1 MIAALRNLPAP
12 AKLNLFLHVTG
23 RRDDGYHLLETVFEM
38 VDLYDRIHLQRRS
51 DDSIVRLGATPGID
65 PDTDLTVRAA
75 RLLAGH
81 TGCRQGVEIALD
93 KTIPIGGGLGG
104 GSSDAATVL
113 MGLNRLWSLGLA
125 PGELASLGAR
135 LGADV
140 PFFIFGQTA
149 YATGI
154 GDELLACPQPARSY
168 VLIAPGSGVSTP
180 KVFGHPGLTRD
191 TKPLK
196 IDGLLLG
203 QSVFRGRN
211 DLEPVALQLEAKI
224 AASLAVLAEASIQ
237 FGIDPG
243 LARMSGSGSTVFLPV
258 PENDVAAVVQFLT
271 SGNRLCDGASV
282 HVVRSVARHP
292 LQAWAFA

>member
-1 MIAALRNLPAP
+1 MITALRNLPAP

-23 RRDDGYHLLETVFEM
+23 RRADGYHLLETVFEM
-38 VDLYDRIHLQRRS
+38 VDLC
-51 DDSIVRLGATPGID
+51 DSIDLHRRDDGAIIRPGHTPGVAAD
-65 PDTDLTVRAA
+65 SDLTLRAA
-75 RLLAGH
+75 RLLAEH
-81 TGCRQGVEIALD
+81 TGCRQGVEITLRKA
-93 KTIPIGGGLGG
+93 IPIGGGMGG

-125 PGELASLGAR
+125 RDELATLGAR

-154 GDELLACPQPARSY
+154 GDVLSACPQPPRSY
-168 VLIAPGSGVSTP
+168 VLIAPGIGVSTP
-180 KVFGHPGLTRD
+180 KVFSHPGLTRD

-203 QSVFRGRN
+203 QSAFRGRN
-211 DLEPVALQLEAKI
+211 DLEPVAAQLEANI
-224 AASLAVLAEASIQ
+224 AGSLAALVDASSQ

-258 PENDVAAVVQFLT
+258 PENDIDAIVQFL
-271 SGNRLCDGASV
+271 SLGSRLCEGASV

-292 LQAWAFA
+292 LHTWAFV

>member
-1 MIAALRNLPAP
+1 M
-12 AKLNLFLHVTG
+12 
-23 RRDDGYHLLETVFEM
+23 
-38 VDLYDRIHLQRRS
+38 
-51 DDSIVRLGATPGID
+51 
-65 PDTDLTVRAA
+65 
-75 RLLAGH
+75 
-81 TGCRQGVEIALD
+81 
-93 KTIPIGGGLGG
+93 
-104 GSSDAATVL
+104 
-113 MGLNRLWSLGLA
+113 
-125 PGELASLGAR
+125 
-135 LGADV
+135 
-140 PFFIFGQTA
+140 
-149 YATGI
+149 
-154 GDELLACPQPARSY
+154 
-168 VLIAPGSGVSTP
+168 
-180 KVFGHPGLTRD
+180 VFGHPGLTRD

-224 AASLAVLAEASIQ
+224 AASLAVLAEASTR

-258 PENDVAAVVQFLT
+258 SETDVAAVVQFLT

>member
-1 MIAALRNLPAP
+1 MITALRNLPAP

-23 RRDDGYHLLETVFEM
+23 RRADGYHLLETVFEM
-38 VDLYDRIHLQRRS
+38 VDLC
-51 DDSIVRLGATPGID
+51 DSIDLHRRDDDAIIRVGHTPGVAAD
-65 PDTDLTVRAA
+65 SDLTLRAA
-75 RLLAGH
+75 RLLAEH
-81 TGCRQGVEIALD
+81 TGCRQGVEITLRKA
-93 KTIPIGGGLGG
+93 IPIGGGMGG

-125 PGELASLGAR
+125 RDELATLGAR

-154 GDELLACPQPARSY
+154 GDVLSACPQPPRSY
-168 VLIAPGSGVSTP
+168 VLIAPGIGVSTP
-180 KVFGHPGLTRD
+180 KVFSHPGLTRD

-203 QSVFRGRN
+203 QSAFRGRN
-211 DLEPVALQLEAKI
+211 DLEPVAAQLEANI
-224 AASLAVLAEASIQ
+224 AGSLEALVDASSQ

-258 PENDVAAVVQFLT
+258 PENDVGAIVQFL
-271 SGNRLCDGASV
+271 SLGSRLCEGASV

-292 LQAWAFA
+292 LHTWAFV